1 MIQRSEKC
9 GWEEERHDAVK
20 RKRELTEEKLM

>member
-1 MIQRSEKC
+1 MIQRRQKC

-20 RKRELTEEKLM
+20 KKKELAEEKLM